1 MISKNISLLMD
12 YRGSIF
18 ESHAIFALERYLNPL
33 WQVLSRRHVCGNLQA
48 PCQRLILVVDGRP
61 SLMLRFC
68 VLNSLVMTEFKY
80 RCIVY
85 TDACSVDGMRDLFD
99 DISDFVDVIEL
110 SGFGVEKLSRDTYN
124 SLLKTSQF
132 WSAVPA
138 SSVLLTQSDAL
149 LIEPFPD
156 EFFKYDFIG
165 APWSPNRVFSAS
177 FPEYA
182 CGDLGKYAEVWQ
194 NVVMNP
200 NFALPVRVGN
210 GGHSIRSV
218 RYMTAIS
225 SLGGS
230 PRNEPE
236 DVFFARHS
244 KSYSGCFPSALEA
257 KRFACET
264 SYSYSYGTHASHL
277 YIESC
282 YQSEIYERHI
292 KHLAGLYSANC
303 V

>member
-68 VLNSLVMTEFKY
+68 VLNSLVMTGFKY
-80 RCIVY
+80 RCNVY
-85 TDACSVDGMRDLFD
+85 TDGSSLGKMRELFAD
-99 DISDFVDVIEL
+99 MSDCVDVIDL
-110 SGFGVEKLSRDTYN
+110 SDFGVDKLSRGVYN
-124 SLLKTSQF
+124 SLLKSLQF
-132 WSAVPA
+132 WSVIPA
-138 SSVLLTQSDAL
+138 CSVLLTQSDAL
-149 LIEPFPD
+149 LIEPFSD
-156 EFFKYDFIG
+156 EFFKYDYIG
-165 APWSPNRVFSAS
+165 APWSPNRVLSSS
-177 FPEYA
+177 FPEYS
-182 CGDLGKYAEVWQ
+182 CGDLEQYGEVWN
-194 NVVMNP
+194 NVVVNP
-200 NFALPVRVGN
+200 NFTLPVRVGN
-210 GGHSIRSV
+210 GGHSIRST
-218 RYMTAIS
+218 RYMIAAST
-225 SLGGS
+225 LGGS
-230 PRNEPE
+230 AENEPE

-244 KSYSGCFPSALEA
+244 KSYSGCFPSDLEA

-264 SYSYSYGTHASHL
+264 SYSYAYGSHASHL

-282 YQSEIYERHI
+282 YQSEIYDRHI
-292 KHLAGLYSANC
+292 KHLASLYLANC